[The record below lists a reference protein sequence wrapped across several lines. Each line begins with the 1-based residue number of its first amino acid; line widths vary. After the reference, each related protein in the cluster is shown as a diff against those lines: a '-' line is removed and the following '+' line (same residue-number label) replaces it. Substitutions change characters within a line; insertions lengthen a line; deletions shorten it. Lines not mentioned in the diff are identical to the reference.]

1 MDQATWTSCP
11 HGPIVTLGEDLYRV
25 EGSLPSGPPLK
36 RVMTIVKRR
45 SGKLLIH
52 GAIALDAAGMAALEA
67 LGEPGE
73 LLVPSGF
80 HRLDAPRY
88 VARYPS
94 LRVYCPRGARKRVEK
109 VVPVTGTVDD
119 LEADDQVRAIH
130 FGGTGEQEAC
140 LFVRTPEGTTI
151 VLNDMLFNMDHLPG
165 LQGFILKHVTQSSGG
180 PRVSRLARIGLVKD
194 RAEARRAFEEL
205 ARTPGLV
212 RVIVAHHEDITGD
225 PAGVLRRVAASL
237 G

>member
-1 MDQATWTSCP
+1 MDQATWSACP
-11 HGPIVTLGEDLYRV
+11 HGPIVQLGEDLYRV

-52 GAIALDAAGMAALEA
+52 GAIALDAPGMEALEA

-88 VARYPS
+88 LARYPS
-94 LRVYCPRGARKRVEK
+94 LRVYCPRGGRKRVEK
-109 VVPVTGTVDD
+109 VVKVTGTVDD

-140 LFVRTPEGTTI
+140 LFVRTPEGTTL
-151 VLNDMLFNMDHLPG
+151 VLNDMLFNMNHLPG
-165 LQGFILKHVTQSSGG
+165 IHGFVLKHVTQSSGG
-180 PRVSRLARIGLVKD
+180 PRVSRLARIALVKN
-194 RAEARRAFEEL
+194 RAEVRRAFEEL

-212 RVIVAHHEDITGD
+212 RIIVAHHQDITGD
-225 PAGVLRRVAASL
+225 PAGVLRRVAATL
-237 G
+237 A